1 MGKAPSK
8 ATTVVYLRYGGT
20 IMNVF
25 AVSGIVSAIVGLIML
40 LSPEGFISALVVSLG
55 VASFAS
61 GVFTL
66 LQFRKAVDEQ
76 AFRISLTIRAFAGMA
91 VGITAIFLPIVV
103 AGTVWIAL
111 SYLVAS
117 YLTISALVGFYG
129 TYRLKV
135 AQVPYLPYLYESV
148 ISLAAALILF
158 IFPGT
163 TGIVLVRIG
172 GAMITLLGVLL
183 FLKGFGILGKKTGS
197 Q

>member
-1 MGKAPSK
+1 
-8 ATTVVYLRYGGT
+8 
-20 IMNVF
+20 MNVF

-76 AFRISLTIRAFAGMA
+76 AFRVSLTIRAFAGMA

-129 TYRLKV
+129 SYRLKV